1 MDKKRIPMTQEEE
14 YRNAGVPMPKSEY
27 EYKYT
32 EQSVDVRTWTIT
44 SPTQLTE
51 EEVRE
56 IGMDWGSFTE
66 GETSIVEDDNY
77 PKCKVFFDGVEYGDD
92 TQTEVEGDTK
102 DE

>member
-56 IGMDWGSFTE
+56 IGTDWGSFTE
-66 GETSIVEDDNY
+66 GETSIVEDDSY

>member
-51 EEVRE
+51 EEVQE
-56 IGMDWGSFTE
+56 IGTDWGSFTE

>member
-51 EEVRE
+51 EEVQE
-56 IGMDWGSFTE
+56 IGTDWGSFTE

-77 PKCKVFFDGVEYGDD
+77 PKCKVFFNGIEYGDD
-92 TQTEVEGDTK
+92 TQTEVEGDTL
-102 DE
+102 D